1 MKKGISINVD
11 RKKTKRRVRR
21 LEDDVKDIQLKANV
35 LGGLNNN

>member
-21 LEDDVKDIQLKANV
+21 LEDDAKDIQLKANV